1 MNYISIM
8 GVVMTDFENKA
19 CKFLGVILFV
29 LVVFIGTQVMGCSC
43 PVPPPPSDYIDEVD
57 TSNLVY
63 IKYIPDWYVVPE
75 KLEDRLMLPI
85 HFIDEIDMSNYA

>member
-1 MNYISIM
+1 M

-29 LVVFIGTQVMGCSC
+29 LVVFIGTQLMGCSR

-57 TSNLVY
+57 TSNFV
-63 IKYIPDWYVVPE
+63 
-75 KLEDRLMLPI
+75 
-85 HFIDEIDMSNYA
+85 